1 MLWAQK
7 NAGDMRLDKGIEW
20 VSELVDTICPGKMLE
35 KHRIDEAEF
44 QQFRRMI
51 RAYADLGAVLDSV

>member
-20 VSELVDTICPGKMLE
+20 VSELVDTICPGT
-35 KHRIDEAEF
+35 ICPAGVF
-44 QQFRRMI
+44 
-51 RAYADLGAVLDSV
+51 G